1 MDKNYETIRKLIVIF
16 FGPDYQ
22 IFGENID
29 EVMEAYVE
37 MENEFAIRNLK
48 QQLSQLLAIQSDEEL
63 INTMTILAEKQFMP
77 DSWGETW
84 RSFLQKVLCNLPD

>member
-1 MDKNYETIRKLIVIF
+1 MDKNYETLRKLIVIF

-29 EVMEAYVE
+29 EVMTTYVE

-48 QQLSQLLAIQSDEEL
+48 QQISQLLAIHSDEEL
-63 INTMTILAEKQFMP
+63 SNAMTILAEEQFMP
-77 DSWGETW
+77 ALWGETW
-84 RSFLQKVLCNLPD
+84 RSFLLKILHHLPD